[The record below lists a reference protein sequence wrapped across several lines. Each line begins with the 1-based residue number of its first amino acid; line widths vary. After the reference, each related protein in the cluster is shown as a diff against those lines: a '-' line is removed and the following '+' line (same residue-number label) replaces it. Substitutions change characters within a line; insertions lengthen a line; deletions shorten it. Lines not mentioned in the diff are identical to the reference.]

1 MKKYLVSLLLMIPFF
16 VMAQT
21 NSWFKL
27 EVQFDYY
34 APQESFVVL
43 TQTGDTLVNHQP
55 QNPFEYYSAI
65 IQTDSTNI
73 DITLLDSWGDGWQ
86 GGPQNN
92 NSNTPS
98 WLKISNECQGTILDL
113 DVDSLGNFTQYDTS
127 FVLDPC
133 APPICN
139 ITNPNIYQIC
149 LNGPSGN
156 GEQALVVWEWENNGV
171 ILKV

>member
-43 TQTGDTLVNHQP
+43 TQTGDTALVNHQP

-73 DITLLDSWGDGWQ
+73 DITLLDSWGDG
-86 GGPQNN
+86 
-92 NSNTPS
+92 
-98 WLKISNECQGTILDL
+98 
-113 DVDSLGNFTQYDTS
+113 
-127 FVLDPC
+127 
-133 APPICN
+133 
-139 ITNPNIYQIC
+139 
-149 LNGPSGN
+149 
-156 GEQALVVWEWENNGV
+156 
-171 ILKV
+171 